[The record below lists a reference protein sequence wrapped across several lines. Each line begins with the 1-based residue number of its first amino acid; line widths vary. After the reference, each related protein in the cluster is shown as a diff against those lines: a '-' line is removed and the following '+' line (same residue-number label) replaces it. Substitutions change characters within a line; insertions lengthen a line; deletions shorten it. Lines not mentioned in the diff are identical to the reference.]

1 MGDISIIQALL
12 VFVVAFIMGID
23 QFSFLESLY
32 QPIVTCPIIGAILG
46 NFELGIVVGGAYQ
59 LIQIGSMPIGGAQPP
74 NAILGGI
81 MATIFAVSLD
91 MEATADGV
99 GAAMGLAIP
108 FAVFGQ
114 YAVTLTFTFMS
125 GMMAK
130 ADKYAEEANVK
141 GIRNINFLE
150 MAVLGCLFGVLAVAG
165 LYGGTALGETLKD
178 FSYQFSWVMA
188 GLDAAGGA
196 MKFVGFAILMK
207 VMMSGE
213 MWGFLLAGFAMALI
227 CAANASTAGAT
238 LLLCAFV
245 GAAIAI
251 YDCPVSYRHPS
262 TMKECRLVDGFGEC
276 FRVFR
281 KYIQTKKTLKLPWHT
296 TLTF

>member
-1 MGDISIIQALL
+1 MEITIIQAIL

-46 NFELGIVVGGAYQ
+46 NFELGVIVGGSYQ

-74 NAILGGI
+74 NAILGSI
-81 MATIFAVSLD
+81 MATVFAVSLG
-91 MEATADGV
+91 MEATPEGV
-99 GAAMGLAIP
+99 GAALGLAIP

-114 YAVTLTFTFMS
+114 YAVTLTFTLFS

-130 ADKYAEEANVK
+130 ADKCAENADVK

-150 MAVLGCLFGVLAVAG
+150 MAFIGALFGILAVAG
-165 LYGGTALGETLKD
+165 LYGGSALGSTLQN
-178 FSYQFSWVMA
+178 FSFQFSWVMA

-207 VMMSGE
+207 VMMSNE
-213 MWGFLLAGFAMALI
+213 MWGFLLAGFAMALL
-227 CAANASTAGAT
+227 CAANATTSGAT
-238 LLLCAFV
+238 LILCAFV

-251 YDCPVSYRHPS
+251 YDFSINTKIKANAGAGNMGGES
-262 TMKECRLVDGFGEC
+262 DG
-276 FRVFR
+276 
-281 KYIQTKKTLKLPWHT
+281 I
-296 TLTF
+296 

>member
-1 MGDISIIQALL
+1 MEISIIQAIL

-81 MATIFAVSLD
+81 MATIFAVSLN

-99 GAAMGLAIP
+99 GAALGLAIP

-141 GIRNINFLE
+141 GIRNLNFLE
-150 MAVLGCLFGVLAVAG
+150 MAVLGCLFGILAVAG
-165 LYGGTALGETLKD
+165 LYGGSALGETLQQ
-178 FSYQFSWVMA
+178 FSYDFSWVMA

-207 VMMSGE
+207 VMMSNE
-213 MWGFLLAGFAMALI
+213 MWGFLLAGFVMALL
-227 CAANASTAGAT
+227 CSANATTSGAT
-238 LLLCAFV
+238 LILCAFV
-245 GAAIAI
+245 GVAIAL
-251 YDCPVSYRHPS
+251 YDFN
-262 TMKECRLVDGFGEC
+262 T
-276 FRVFR
+276 
-281 KYIQTKKTLKLPWHT
+281 QTKIKQNAGAGAGYVGGDSDGI
-296 TLTF
+296 

>member
-1 MGDISIIQALL
+1 MDVNIIQALL

-32 QPIVTCPIIGAILG
+32 QPIVLCPIIGAILG
-46 NFELGIVVGGAYQ
+46 NFQLGVVVGGAYQ

-81 MATIFAVSLD
+81 MATVFAVSMN
-91 MEATADGV
+91 MEATAEGV

-114 YAVTLTFTFMS
+114 YAVTLTFTIMS

-130 ADKYAEEANVK
+130 ADACAENADVK
-141 GIRNINFLE
+141 GIRNINFIE
-150 MAVLGCLFGVLAVAG
+150 MGILGCLFGALAVAG
-165 LYGGTALGETLKD
+165 LYGGSKLGITLKD
-178 FSYQFSWVMA
+178 LSFQFSWVMA

-213 MWGFLLAGFAMALI
+213 MWGFLFAGFVMANI
-227 CAANASTAGAT
+227 CMGIESVSSAT

-245 GAAIAI
+245 GLAIALYAI
-251 YDCPVSYRHPS
+251 ALYDYQINTKIKANAGSNVGGVS
-262 TMKECRLVDGFGEC
+262 DG
-276 FRVFR
+276 
-281 KYIQTKKTLKLPWHT
+281 I
-296 TLTF
+296 

>member
-1 MGDISIIQALL
+1 MDVSIIQALL
-12 VFVVAFIMGID
+12 VFVVGFIMGID

-32 QPIVTCPIIGAILG
+32 QPIVTCPIVGAILG
-46 NFELGIVVGGAYQ
+46 DFQLGIVVGGSYQ

-81 MATIFAVSLD
+81 MATVFAVSLG
-91 MEATADGV
+91 MEPTADGV

-114 YAVTLTFTFMS
+114 YAVTLTFTAFS

-130 ADKYAEEANVK
+130 ADKCAENADTK
-141 GIRNINFLE
+141 GIAMINYTE
-150 MAVLGCLFGVLAVAG
+150 MAVLGTLFGALSVAG
-165 LYGGTALGETLKD
+165 LYGGTALGTALQD
-178 FSYQFSWVMA
+178 FSFQFSWVMA

-207 VMMSGE
+207 VMMSSE
-213 MWGFLLAGFAMALI
+213 MWGFLLAGFAMSVLCSAI
-227 CAANASTAGAT
+227 ESVSGAT

-245 GAAIAI
+245 GLAIAL
-251 YDCPVSYRHPS
+251 YDYQINTKIKTNTGSFGGGV
-262 TMKECRLVDGFGEC
+262 TDG
-276 FRVFR
+276 
-281 KYIQTKKTLKLPWHT
+281 I
-296 TLTF
+296 

>member
-1 MGDISIIQALL
+1 MEISIIQALL

-46 NFELGIVVGGAYQ
+46 NFELGVVVGGAYQ
-59 LIQIGSMPIGGAQPP
+59 LVQIGSMPIGGAQPP
-74 NAILGGI
+74 NAIIGGI
-81 MATIFAVSLD
+81 MATVFAVSLG

-99 GAAMGLAIP
+99 GTALGLAVP

-114 YAVTLTFTFMS
+114 YVVTLTFTIFS
-125 GMMAK
+125 GMMHK
-130 ADKYAEEANVK
+130 ADQYAEEANVK

-150 MAVLGCLFGVLAVAG
+150 MAVLGVLFGVISVAG
-165 LYGGTALGETLKD
+165 LYGGSALGETLQK
-178 FSYQFSWVMA
+178 FSYDFSWVMA

-213 MWGFLLAGFAMALI
+213 MWGFLLAGFAMSLL
-227 CAANASTAGAT
+227 CSANASTSGAT
-238 LLLCAFV
+238 LILCAFV

-251 YDCPVSYRHPS
+251 YDF
-262 TMKECRLVDGFGEC
+262 TT
-276 FRVFR
+276 
-281 KYIQTKKTLKLPWHT
+281 QTKIKQNAGSG
-296 TLTF
+296 FAGGEEDGI

>member
-1 MGDISIIQALL
+1 MVKWKGVNMEISIIQAIL

-99 GAAMGLAIP
+99 GAALGLAIP

-141 GIRNINFLE
+141 GIRNLNFLE
-150 MAVLGCLFGVLAVAG
+150 MAVLGCLFGILAVAG
-165 LYGGTALGETLKD
+165 LYGGSALGETLQQ
-178 FSYQFSWVMA
+178 FSYDFSWVMA

-207 VMMSGE
+207 VMMSNE
-213 MWGFLLAGFAMALI
+213 MWGFLLAGFVMALL
-227 CAANASTAGAT
+227 CSANATTSGAT
-238 LLLCAFV
+238 LILCAFV
-245 GAAIAI
+245 GVAIAL
-251 YDCPVSYRHPS
+251 YDFN
-262 TMKECRLVDGFGEC
+262 T
-276 FRVFR
+276 
-281 KYIQTKKTLKLPWHT
+281 QTKIKQNAGAGAGYVGGDSDGI
-296 TLTF
+296 

>member
-1 MGDISIIQALL
+1 MDVNIIQALL

-32 QPIVTCPIIGAILG
+32 QPIVLCPIIGAILG
-46 NFELGIVVGGAYQ
+46 NFQLGVVVGGAYQ

-81 MATIFAVSLD
+81 MATVFAVSMN
-91 MEATADGV
+91 MEATAEGV

-114 YAVTLTFTFMS
+114 YAVTLTFTIMS

-130 ADKYAEEANVK
+130 ADACAENADVK
-141 GIRNINFLE
+141 GIRNINFIE
-150 MAVLGCLFGVLAVAG
+150 MGILGCLFGALAVAG
-165 LYGGTALGETLKD
+165 LYGGSKLGITLKD
-178 FSYQFSWVMA
+178 LSFQFSWVMA

-207 VMMSGE
+207 VMMSNE
-213 MWGFLLAGFAMALI
+213 MWGFLLAGFVMALL
-227 CAANASTAGAT
+227 CSANASTSGAT

-245 GAAIAI
+245 GVAIAL
-251 YDCPVSYRHPS
+251 YDF
-262 TMKECRLVDGFGEC
+262 TT
-276 FRVFR
+276 
-281 KYIQTKKTLKLPWHT
+281 QTKIKQNAGAGAGYVGGDQDGI
-296 TLTF
+296 

>member
-1 MGDISIIQALL
+1 MGDITIIQALL

-46 NFELGIVVGGAYQ
+46 NLELGIVVGGAYQ
-59 LIQIGSMPIGGAQPP
+59 LVQIGSMPIGGAQPP
-74 NAILGGI
+74 NAIMGGI
-81 MATIFAVSLD
+81 MATVFAVSLN
-91 MEATADGV
+91 MEASADGV
-99 GAAMGLAIP
+99 GAALGLAVP

-114 YAVTLTFTFMS
+114 YVVTLTFTLFS
-125 GMMAK
+125 GMMTK

-141 GIRNINFLE
+141 GIRNINLLE
-150 MAVLGCLFGVLAVAG
+150 MGFLGVLFGVIAVAG
-165 LYGGTALGETLKD
+165 LYGGTALGDSLRE
-178 FSYQFSWVMA
+178 FSKSFSWVMA

-213 MWGFLLAGFAMALI
+213 MWGFLLAGFAMSLL
-227 CAANASTAGAT
+227 CSANSTTSGAT
-238 LLLCAFV
+238 LILCAFV

-251 YDCPVSYRHPS
+251 YDF
-262 TMKECRLVDGFGEC
+262 TT
-276 FRVFR
+276 
-281 KYIQTKKTLKLPWHT
+281 QTKIRQNAGSG
-296 TLTF
+296 FAGGDEDGI

>member
-1 MGDISIIQALL
+1 MEISIIQAIL

-46 NFELGIVVGGAYQ
+46 NFELGVVVGGAYQ
-59 LIQIGSMPIGGAQPP
+59 LMQIGSMPIGGAQPP
-74 NAILGGI
+74 NAIMGGI
-81 MATIFAVSLD
+81 MATIFAVTLG
-91 MEATADGV
+91 MEPTEEGV
-99 GAAMGLAIP
+99 GAALGLAVP

-130 ADKYAEEANVK
+130 ADKYAEEGNVK

-150 MAVLGCLFGVLAVAG
+150 MAVLGCLFGILSVAG
-165 LYGGTALGETLKD
+165 LYGGEALGNVLREFSKD
-178 FSYQFSWVMA
+178 FSWVMA

-207 VMMSGE
+207 VMMSNE
-213 MWGFLLAGFAMALI
+213 MWGFLLAGFVMALL
-227 CAANASTAGAT
+227 CSANTTTAGAT

-245 GAAIAI
+245 GVAIAI
-251 YDCPVSYRHPS
+251 YDFTTQSKIKQNAGAGAGYVGGDQ
-262 TMKECRLVDGFGEC
+262 DG
-276 FRVFR
+276 
-281 KYIQTKKTLKLPWHT
+281 I
-296 TLTF
+296 

>member
-1 MGDISIIQALL
+1 MGDITIIQALL

-46 NFELGIVVGGAYQ
+46 NLELGIVVGGAYQ
-59 LIQIGSMPIGGAQPP
+59 LVQIGSMPIGGAQPP
-74 NAILGGI
+74 NAIMGGI
-81 MATIFAVSLD
+81 MATVFAVSLN
-91 MEATADGV
+91 MEASADGV
-99 GAAMGLAIP
+99 GAALGLAVP

-114 YAVTLTFTFMS
+114 YVVTLTFTLFS
-125 GMMAK
+125 GMMTK

-141 GIRNINFLE
+141 GIRNINLLE
-150 MAVLGCLFGVLAVAG
+150 MGFLGVLFGVIAVAG
-165 LYGGTALGETLKD
+165 LYGATALGDSLRE
-178 FSYQFSWVMA
+178 FSKSFSWVMA

-213 MWGFLLAGFAMALI
+213 MWGFLLAGFAMSLL
-227 CAANASTAGAT
+227 CSANSTTSGAT
-238 LLLCAFV
+238 LILCAFV

-251 YDCPVSYRHPS
+251 YDF
-262 TMKECRLVDGFGEC
+262 TT
-276 FRVFR
+276 
-281 KYIQTKKTLKLPWHT
+281 QTKIRQNAGSG
-296 TLTF
+296 FAGGDEDGI

>member
-46 NFELGIVVGGAYQ
+46 NFELGIVVGCAYQ
-59 LIQIGSMPIGGAQPP
+59 LIQIGSMQIGGAQPP

-99 GAAMGLAIP
+99 GAAIGLAIP

-251 YDCPVSYRHPS
+251 NDFK
-262 TMKECRLVDGFGEC
+262 T
-276 FRVFR
+276 
-281 KYIQTKKTLKLPWHT
+281 QTKIKQNAGAGAG
-296 TLTF
+296 FVGGDQDGI

>member
-245 GAAIAI
+245 GVAIAI
-251 YDCPVSYRHPS
+251 YDF
-262 TMKECRLVDGFGEC
+262 TT
-276 FRVFR
+276 
-281 KYIQTKKTLKLPWHT
+281 QTKIKQNAGAGAG
-296 TLTF
+296 FVGGDQDGI

>member
-1 MGDISIIQALL
+1 MDISIIQAIL

-59 LIQIGSMPIGGAQPP
+59 LMQIGSMPIGGAQPP
-74 NAILGGI
+74 NAIMGGI
-81 MATIFAVSLD
+81 MATVFAVSLN
-91 MEATADGV
+91 MEATAEGV
-99 GAAMGLAIP
+99 GAALGLAVP

-130 ADKYAEEANVK
+130 ADKYAEEANVT

-150 MAVLGCLFGVLAVAG
+150 MGVLGCLFGILAVAG
-165 LYGGTALGETLKD
+165 LYGGTALGEALQD
-178 FSYQFSWVMA
+178 FARDFSWVMA

-207 VMMSGE
+207 VMMSNE
-213 MWGFLLAGFAMALI
+213 MWGFLLAGFVMALL
-227 CAANASTAGAT
+227 CSANASTSGAT

-245 GAAIAI
+245 GVAIAL
-251 YDCPVSYRHPS
+251 YDFM
-262 TMKECRLVDGFGEC
+262 T
-276 FRVFR
+276 
-281 KYIQTKKTLKLPWHT
+281 QTKIKQNAGAGAGYVGGDQDGI
-296 TLTF
+296 

>member
-1 MGDISIIQALL
+1 MGDITIIQALL

-46 NFELGIVVGGAYQ
+46 NLELGIVVGGAYQ
-59 LIQIGSMPIGGAQPP
+59 LVQIGSMPIGGAQPP
-74 NAILGGI
+74 NAIMGGI
-81 MATIFAVSLD
+81 MATVFAVSLN
-91 MEATADGV
+91 MEASADGV
-99 GAAMGLAIP
+99 GAALGLAVP

-114 YAVTLTFTFMS
+114 YVVTLTFTLFS
-125 GMMAK
+125 GMMTK

-141 GIRNINFLE
+141 GIRNINLLE
-150 MAVLGCLFGVLAVAG
+150 MGFLGVLFGVSAVAG
-165 LYGGTALGETLKD
+165 LYGGTALGDSLRE
-178 FSYQFSWVMA
+178 FSKSFSWVMA

-213 MWGFLLAGFAMALI
+213 MWGFLLAGFAMSLL
-227 CAANASTAGAT
+227 CSANSTTSGAT
-238 LLLCAFV
+238 LILCAFV

-251 YDCPVSYRHPS
+251 YDF
-262 TMKECRLVDGFGEC
+262 TT
-276 FRVFR
+276 
-281 KYIQTKKTLKLPWHT
+281 QTKIRQNAGSG
-296 TLTF
+296 FAGGDEDGI

>member
-1 MGDISIIQALL
+1 MEITIIQAIL

-46 NFELGIVVGGAYQ
+46 NFELGVIVGGSYQ

-81 MATIFAVSLD
+81 MATVFAVSLN
-91 MEATADGV
+91 MEATPEGV
-99 GAAMGLAIP
+99 GAALGLAIP

-114 YAVTLTFTFMS
+114 YAVTLTFTLFS

-130 ADKYAEEANVK
+130 ADKCAENADVK

-150 MAVLGCLFGVLAVAG
+150 MAFIGALFGILAVAG
-165 LYGGTALGETLKD
+165 LYGGSALGSTLQN
-178 FSYQFSWVMA
+178 FSFQFSWVMA

-207 VMMSGE
+207 VMMSNE
-213 MWGFLLAGFAMALI
+213 MWGFLLAGFAMALL
-227 CAANASTAGAT
+227 CAANATTSGAT
-238 LLLCAFV
+238 LILCAFV

-251 YDCPVSYRHPS
+251 YDFSINTKIKANAGAGNMGGES
-262 TMKECRLVDGFGEC
+262 DG
-276 FRVFR
+276 
-281 KYIQTKKTLKLPWHT
+281 I
-296 TLTF
+296 